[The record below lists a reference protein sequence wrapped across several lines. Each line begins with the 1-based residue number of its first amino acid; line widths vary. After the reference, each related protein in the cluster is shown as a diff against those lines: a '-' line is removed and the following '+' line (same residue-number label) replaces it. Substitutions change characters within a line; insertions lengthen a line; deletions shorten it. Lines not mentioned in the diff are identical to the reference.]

1 MILLT
6 AVFIYW
12 PDKGAGDNRSV
23 RMDWSV
29 KGKEEEALVV
39 IQSKFV
45 FLQSNF

>member
-1 MILLT
+1 MC
-6 AVFIYW
+6 W

-39 IQSKFV
+39 A
-45 FLQSNF
+45 LEDD